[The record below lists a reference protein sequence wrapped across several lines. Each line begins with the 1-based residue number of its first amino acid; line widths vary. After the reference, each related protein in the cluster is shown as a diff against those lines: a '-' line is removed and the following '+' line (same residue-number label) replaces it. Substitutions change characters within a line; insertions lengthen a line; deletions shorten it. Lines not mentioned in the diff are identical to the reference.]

1 MARVNYEGFWAMV
14 SKIVSPEAA
23 AARIADGAVV
33 TVSSS
38 SGLGCPDR
46 MLAAIGARF
55 EAEGHPRNLTTLH
68 PIAAG
73 DMYGIKG
80 VDHIAKDGLLSTII
94 GGSYPSGPSS
104 LPMPEIWRMLTEDRV
119 AAYNV
124 PSGILF
130 DMHTDAAARRPGVL
144 TQVGLDTFVDPI
156 REGCAMNASAA
167 ARPIVNRVE
176 FGGETWLHFPNIIP
190 DVAILRATT
199 ADEHGNLTYE
209 HEGAYL
215 GGLEQAICVRN
226 HGGLVIAQVKRV
238 TAAGSLRPHD
248 VRVPGHL
255 VDLVVIDPDQR
266 QTTETVYDPAIS
278 GEIMRPW
285 SSFNLAEHGVEKIVA
300 RRAAMELRDGMAANL
315 GFGICS
321 MVPRILLEEGQ
332 AQAVTWA
339 IEQGAVGGMPL
350 MGFAF
355 GCASNADAFMP
366 SPQQFTYFQGGGF
379 DVTFLSFLEIDLEG
393 NVNVS
398 KLGKKPY
405 LTAGCGGFVDIT
417 ARARKIVFAGQFEAG
432 AQFDLTD
439 GAIRV
444 AKPGKFPKMVEKV
457 EHVTFSG
464 RRAREL
470 GQEVLYVTERC
481 VIRLTDGG
489 LVATEVM
496 PGIDPQRDIVDASL
510 GRVRLAADM
519 KTLPAS
525 LLAHGPMGLKLAP
538 KAEPVPHSHGLAPV
552 RAAS

>member
-1 MARVNYEGFWAMV
+1 VA
-14 SKIVSPEAA
+14 SKIVSAEQAVACIP
-23 AARIADGAVV
+23 DGAVV

-38 SGLGCPDR
+38 SGLGCPDKV
-46 MLAAIGARF
+46 LAALGARF
-55 EAEGHPRNLTTLH
+55 DAEGRPRDLTTLH

-80 VDHIAKDGLLSTII
+80 VDHIAKDGLLTTII
-94 GGSYPSGPSS
+94 AGSYPSGPSS
-104 LPMPEIWRMLTEDRV
+104 LPMPEIWRMLVEDRV

-130 DMHTDAAARRPGVL
+130 DMHRDAAARRPGVL
-144 TQVGLDTFVDPI
+144 TRVGIDTFVDPI

-167 ARPIVNRVE
+167 ARPIVHRVE
-176 FGGETWLHFPNIIP
+176 FGGETWLHFPNIVP
-190 DVAILRATT
+190 NVAILRATT
-199 ADEHGNLTYE
+199 ADERGNLTYE

-215 GGLEQAICVRN
+215 GGLDQAICVRN

-248 VRVPGHL
+248 VRVPGNL
-255 VDLVVIDPDQR
+255 VDLVVVDPDQR
-266 QTTETVYDPAIS
+266 QTTETSYDPAIS

-285 SSFNLAEHGVEKIVA
+285 SSFTLAEHGVEKVVA
-300 RRAAMELRDGMAANL
+300 RRAAMELKDGMSANL

-321 MVPRILLEEGQ
+321 MVPRILLEEGYP
-332 AQAVTWA
+332 QAVTWA

-350 MGFAF
+350 TGFAF

-366 SPQQFTYFQGGGF
+366 SPSQFTYFQGGGF
-379 DVTFLSFLEIDLEG
+379 DVSFLSFLEVDVEG

-417 ARARKIVFAGQFEAG
+417 ANAKKIVFAGLFEAG
-432 AQFDLTD
+432 AELELT
-439 GAIRV
+439 GSSLRV
-444 AKPGKFPKMVEKV
+444 AKPGRFPKMVDQV

-464 RRAREL
+464 RRARET
-470 GQEVLYVTERC
+470 GQDVLYVTERC
-481 VIRLTDGG
+481 VIRLTDAG

-496 PGIDPQRDIVDASL
+496 PGIDPRRDVVDASK
-510 GRVRLAADM
+510 GRVRLAEEARAM
-519 KTLPAS
+519 PAC
-525 LLAHGPMGLKLAP
+525 LLGDGPMGMAL
-538 KAEPVPHSHGLAPV
+538 
-552 RAAS
+552 